1 MSNDDL
7 SKQQSNELG
16 NQPKVP
22 NDPTTRLPES
32 TKGKIQELLDNPE
45 IAHKRQVRHQEVMKM
60 NTFNLKHGTFSKYH
74 PTPEYLQNYL
84 GFIDDITFENRNDV
98 REAIMK
104 LIRSNLKRVALAEHF
119 ELTNGSIDPQL
130 SKLIRDAFVQLHC
143 IYQIPSMLMPPEP
156 EPLDL
161 SGLNAEELD
170 AVDKLVT
177 ALIDLTS
184 PHYEIPSYAIP
195 S

>member
-1 MSNDDL
+1 MNGQPNELDNQSKVSNDPSIRL
-7 SKQQSNELG
+7 S
-16 NQPKVP
+16 
-22 NDPTTRLPES
+22 ES

-45 IAHKRQVRHQEVMKM
+45 IAHKRQIRHQEVMKM
-60 NTFNLKHGTFSKYH
+60 NTFNLRHGAFSKHH

-104 LIRSNLKRVALAEHF
+104 LIKANLKRIALAEHF
-119 ELTNGSIDPQL
+119 ELVNESIDPQL
-130 SKLIRDAFVQLHC
+130 SKLIRDTFVQLHC
-143 IYQIPSMLMPPEP
+143 IYQIPNMLMPPEP

-161 SGLNAEELD
+161 SGLNAEEIN

-184 PHYEIPSYAIP
+184 PHYPIPSYAIP